1 MNKTLLP
8 ALLFLMLGYQTSA
21 AAQTSLVNEHKEQAA
36 ILAKDFMG
44 TLKPLL
50 KEAITQKGPVHA
62 IAVCSVEA
70 PKIAQSLGELSGW
83 QIKRV
88 SLKARNPNAKPDEWE
103 AKQLVLFDK
112 LQQQGA
118 KTQSLNAWSLEK
130 KRFRYMQAQ
139 TTQGLCLTCHGKN
152 IAPDVKKALA
162 NYYPNDKAT
171 GYTLGEVRGAISLS
185 KKIE

>member
-1 MNKTLLP
+1 MKQKIVLIVFLLT
-8 ALLFLMLGYQTSA
+8 ACLQHTA
-21 AAQTSLVNEHKEQAA
+21 HAQTEKAKQYQEQAA
-36 ILAKDFMG
+36 ILAKDFIG
-44 TLKPLL
+44 TLKPFL
-50 KEAITQKGPVHA
+50 KEAITEKGPMHA

-83 QIKRV
+83 EIKRV

-103 AKQLVLFDK
+103 AKQLALFDK

-130 KRFRYMQAQ
+130 NRFRYMQAQ

-152 IAPDVKKALA
+152 VATDIKKALA
-162 NYYPNDKAT
+162 SYYPNDKAT

-185 KKIE
+185 KKID